1 MSNQLD
7 NFFKNK
13 LQDRTFDYDESAWD
27 DARALIELD
36 EKKRKRRKWLI
47 LLSSIAL
54 ISIISATAFYLGRN
68 SALPVEEEQI
78 EGPVAHN
85 NANKSLNPEADLA
98 TKYISEIELDQ
109 KASGNI
115 TEAVFS
121 SSDEKTPIESKA
133 TPYSRNK
140 NQINK
145 NQIAK
150 GLQNNISTKEST
162 NALGATSTLELSDR
176 PVTAVYNPHEGS
188 VVSPKHFDSANEVLV
203 QKESSFSRLSLLNN
217 ELLLLDFEIDNN
229 LTSQLPK
236 ISDIPE
242 SPSSLTKTTKLFFG
256 LRAGASIAPSA
267 FLDFDGGVFVQYNL
281 NRNLAISFQPHYTVQ
296 QLSQQMVGESIVNE
310 FGFGLRTSAFSLVA
324 ESIRSY
330 HAPFLFSYAFGN
342 KNLDLSGATNKRF
355 LKHKIS
361 TGISYV
367 YLDGITGAID
377 QKGTEGPS
385 QIETG
390 WLNENAFNR
399 HNAEL
404 LLGYEYYFTKRLSL
418 GAMARY
424 RLRNQ
429 FSDLFVQQNSTV
441 TQPSPYYIGLQAL
454 YRLN

>member
-27 DARALIELD
+27 DARVLIELD
-36 EKKRKRRKWLI
+36 EKKRRRRKWLI
-47 LLSSIAL
+47 LFSSIAL
-54 ISIISATAFYLGRN
+54 ISAIGAAAFYLGRN
-68 SALPVEEEQI
+68 SVLPSDERQI
-78 EGPVAHN
+78 ETSIAQN
-85 NANKSLNPEADLA
+85 NENNTLN
-98 TKYISEIELDQ
+98 SELNVESTNIKKIELEQ
-109 KASGNI
+109 KTIGITNESI
-115 TEAVFS
+115 TEVEDGTVPTGLKAKTYS
-121 SSDEKTPIESKA
+121 SK
-133 TPYSRNK
+133 RNS
-140 NQINK
+140 INNNRLANGK
-145 NQIAK
+145 
-150 GLQNNISTKEST
+150 QNSISTKESI
-162 NALGATSTLELSDR
+162 NALGATSTLEISDR
-176 PVTAVYNPHEGS
+176 PVTAVYNPHEGA
-188 VVSPKHFDSANEVLV
+188 VATPKHFDSANEVLV

-236 ISDIPE
+236 PFEVPE
-242 SPSSLTKTTKLFFG
+242 GPSPITKASKLFFG
-256 LRAGASIAPSA
+256 LRAGASIAPSS
-267 FLDFDGGVFVQYNL
+267 FLDFDGGIYVQYNL
-281 NRNLAISFQPHYTVQ
+281 NRNLAISLQPHYTVQ

-330 HAPFLFSYAFGN
+330 HAPILLSYSFGN
-342 KNLDLSGATNKRF
+342 KNLDLSEATNNRF

-377 QKGTEGPS
+377 QKGTEDPS